1 MPLYICICRNADF
14 LANIEAEVTQ
24 QLLRLGSHASL
35 VVFGGNNE
43 VEQSLEWY
51 QESRVNLAMFVSDYN
66 TLFEHTV
73 GKLVQQ
79 VGAWCG
85 AGLIPQHEERKI
97 EKLMSI

>member
-1 MPLYICICRNADF
+1 MCACLACRNAGF

-51 QESRVNLAMFVSDYN
+51 KETRSNMPMYSEDYS
-66 TLFEHTV
+66 TLFVRTI
-73 GKLVQQ
+73 GRLVQQ
-79 VGAWCG
+79 VRVCCWH
-85 AGLIPQHEERKI
+85 PN
-97 EKLMSI
+97 

>member
-1 MPLYICICRNADF
+1 
-14 LANIEAEVTQ
+14 VTQ

-51 QESRVNLAMFVSDYN
+51 KESRDNLAMYVSDYS

-79 VGAWCG
+79 VGAWYG
-85 AGLIPQHEERKI
+85 AGLSPPHEDYKLERP
-97 EKLMSI
+97 